1 MMQAGQGYGLM
12 SYGTNLTDGWRKIG
26 VYTGRILKGAKP
38 ADLPVEQA
46 SKFQLVINLQDRQG
60 PRPRRAALAPRPC
73 RRGDRMSTRR
83 EFITMLGGAVAAW
96 PLAARAQQTAMPV
109 IGFLNSSSPDP
120 DGDRVRA
127 YRRGLSETGYVEGRN
142 VTIEYRWADGQ
153 NDRLPS
159 MAADLVRR
167 GVNVIVT
174 GGTPATLAAKAAT
187 TTIPIVFV
195 LSTDPIEAGLVTSMN
210 RPGGNLTGV
219 TGLNVELAPKKL
231 ELLHE
236 LLPGTTIIALLVN
249 PTNPVAAKEQSRAV
263 QAAARTLGL
272 QLHVLHASTERDF
285 DSVFAS
291 LVQLR
296 AGALVIGSD
305 LFFTSRSE
313 QLAELTVRHAVPS
326 MYQFRE
332 FAAAGG
338 LMSYGGSITD
348 WGHQGGIYTGRILAG
363 AKAADLPVHQATK
376 LELFINLKTARA
388 LGLEVPPTL
397 LARADEVIE

>member
-1 MMQAGQGYGLM
+1 M
-12 SYGTNLTDGWRKIG
+12 SN
-26 VYTGRILKGAKP
+26 
-38 ADLPVEQA
+38 
-46 SKFQLVINLQDRQG
+46 
-60 PRPRRAALAPRPC
+60 
-73 RRGDRMSTRR
+73 RR
-83 EFITMLGGAVAAW
+83 EFITLLSGAAAVW
-96 PLAARAQQTAMPV
+96 PLMARAQQPAMPV
-109 IGFLNSSSPDP
+109 IGFLNSSSPDAE
-120 DGDRVRA
+120 GDRVRA
-127 YRRGLSETGYVEGRN
+127 YRQGLSEAGYVEDRN

-187 TTIPIVFV
+187 TTIPIVFI
-195 LSTDPIEAGLVTSMN
+195 LSTDPVEAGLVFSLN

-236 LLPGTTIIALLVN
+236 LLPSATILALLVN
-249 PTNPVAAKEQSRAV
+249 PTNAVAAKNESQAV

-291 LVQLR
+291 LVRLR
-296 AGALVIGSD
+296 ASALLIGSD
-305 LFFTSRSE
+305 LFFTSRSK
-313 QLAELTVRHAVPS
+313 QLAEMTVRHAVPS
-326 MYQFRE
+326 IYQFRE

-363 AKAADLPVHQATK
+363 AKPADLPVHQATK
-376 LELFINLKTARA
+376 LELFVNLKTAMA
-388 LGLEVPPTL
+388 LGIEVPPML